1 MLKRLEDGVVVTLG
15 AGAEGARAQSNTL
28 SPVDRLRAIT
38 GNPDKLKEMLMNSDP
53 IIPKML
59 VRGTTSVWYALPNGG
74 KTLFAMGSIIDAI
87 QEERLDGCYA
97 FYINEDDN
105 LEGFIQKSELAQQY
119 GFNMISSVHSTDNN
133 IRNASDILAVLSEI
147 AVTPEC
153 AKVFVV
159 IDTLKKFTS
168 VMSKEAVPEFFKL
181 MRKLNAG
188 GGTVLILAHANKRND
203 PTLPLIP
210 AGVQDIMDDI
220 DVMFAI
226 ENFSDRSDGVQK
238 CEFQNKKDR
247 GPVDQSIPWQYSKSE
262 LHTYTDM
269 IKSIKLTGD
278 EGIQSARDEQN
289 RAKVLKK
296 YSDAASFLQAVLGD
310 AEMMQKDILAAVKDD
325 DKNPNA
331 VGQLAVR
338 SAIGA
343 LDGIVLS
350 VRTDRMRHNAKF
362 VRWGG

>member
-1 MLKRLEDGVVVTLG
+1 MYKRLEEDVVVTIG
-15 AGAEGARAQSNTL
+15 ETGPPFL
-28 SPVDRLRAIT
+28 SPIDRLRAAR
-38 GNPDKLKEMLMNSDP
+38 GNPEKLREILQNADP
-53 IIPKML
+53 IIPRML
-59 VRGTTSVWYALPNGG
+59 VRGTTSVWFALPNGG
-74 KTLFAMGSIIDAI
+74 KTLFTMHSIIDAI
-87 QEERLDGCYA
+87 EAGRLDGIYT

-105 LEGFIQKSELAQQY
+105 LEGFTQKTELAEQY
-119 GFNMISSVHSTDNN
+119 GFNMISSVQSTDDG
-133 IRNASDILAVLSEI
+133 IRNANDILAVLAEI
-147 AVTPEC
+147 ADMPEC

-168 VMSKEAVPEFFKL
+168 VMSKDAIPEFFKL

-226 ENFSDRSDGVQK
+226 ENFSDRSDAIQK

-247 GPVDQSIPWQYSKSE
+247 GPVDQSVPWQYEKNAF
-262 LHTYTDM
+262 LLYPDM

-362 VRWGG
+362 VRWDG